1 MDPKL
6 ARYRAVLFDLDGVLT
21 DTASVHAACWKRMF
35 DEFLREHSARTGEP
49 FEAFDIVSDYQQYV
63 DGKPRYDGV
72 RSFLA
77 SRRIR
82 LPEGEPSDPPGSD
95 TVCALGNRKNLL
107 IREFLRQEG
116 VEPYPDAVQLLED
129 LSAAGVSMAVVSSS
143 KNAPAVLDA
152 AGIAD
157 RFDTVVDG
165 KVAADSG
172 LPGKPAP
179 DTFLDAARRLGVDHR
194 EAVVVE
200 DAISGVKAGR
210 NGEFGLVVGVARQDN
225 ADELRAAGADVVV
238 TELSELAG
246 ESDEPQRV
254 S

>member
-35 DEFLREHSARTGEP
+35 DEFLRERAARTGEP